1 MDMEKEEAMMV
12 VINIETKKVEVIEN
26 IKIIVDMKVVDEVL
40 MSKQSNQV
48 KVA

>member
-1 MDMEKEEAMMV
+1 MEKEEAMV

>member
-1 MDMEKEEAMMV
+1 MEKEEAMMMA
-12 VINIETKKVEVIEN
+12 INIETKKVEVIEN